1 MTKRTAEDTL
11 AIQQVVAAYGH
22 AIDDRDWDA
31 FGDLVT
37 EDVLIDYRNHDVE
50 PPAGNGPYRG
60 RDQVLAALSGE
71 LMKAHPVQHVLVSHL
86 VEDVGEDEVM
96 VRSKGLFP
104 IGSDFLIAN
113 VGYRIGVRRTPDGWR
128 IARRRF
134 TTVRVATVG
143 QG

>member
-22 AIDDRDWDA
+22 AIDDRDWGA

-71 LMKAHPVQHVLVSHL
+71 LMKAHPVQHILVSHL

-128 IARRRF
+128 IARLS
-134 TTVRVATVG
+134 TVAYPRPAS
-143 QG
+143 